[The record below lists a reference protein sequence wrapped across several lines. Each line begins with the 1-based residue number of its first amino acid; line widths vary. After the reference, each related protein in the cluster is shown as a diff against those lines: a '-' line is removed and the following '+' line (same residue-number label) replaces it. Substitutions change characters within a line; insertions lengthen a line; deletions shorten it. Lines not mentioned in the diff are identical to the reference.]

1 MIWPRYS
8 IWLTIVFLVYAISLK
23 AQDDVDRAIE
33 WAETYLYDPASPYRN
48 EEEYIR
54 FLESL
59 LDDQNV
65 PEEKKL
71 RPREQLKIVKKNRPG
86 QQATDFSYLT
96 REEEKSTLL
105 STPVDSLLLVVFFDP
120 ECPHCIETMKQ
131 AFELVKDKDI
141 KVLAV
146 YTEGKQDI
154 WDGFKDTFPK
164 ECIVGINEDTSIL
177 KKGLYDLIAMPTMYL
192 LDKDKR
198 VLLKDPTIE
207 ELNNYIA
214 R

>member
-33 WAETYLYDPASPYRN
+33 WAEAYLYDPASPYRN

-59 LDDQNV
+59 LDDQSV

-96 REEEKSTLL
+96 REEEKNTLL

-120 ECPHCIETMKQ
+120 ECPHCIETMEQ

-154 WDGFKDTFPK
+154 WDGFKDTFPA
-164 ECIVGINEDTSIL
+164 ECIVGINEETSIL
-177 KKGLYDLIAMPTMYL
+177 KKGFDDLMAMPTIYL
-192 LDKDKR
+192 VDKEKR

-207 ELNNYIA
+207 ELNNYIK
-214 R
+214 